1 VLVDPS
7 LTQTLMRIQPYM
19 IWYWDRD
26 QIFWLNPVNGRYDSV
41 LVDNSRFVS
50 HADQIWRKPTAV
62 IDYLWLVP
70 LLIMLLLITFT
81 QHNRKRKLLSNS
93 QPKEAEESKHPFS
106 ATELSLLELLVAKQR
121 QNQTVTIP
129 EINYVLG
136 LKDKNQ
142 GMQKK
147 VRSDIINRINEKYS
161 FLSQE
166 KVSLIQNIRSET
178 DKRFFEYHVNPEH
191 LEKLLALL
199 S

>member
-1 VLVDPS
+1 ML
-7 LTQTLMRIQPYM
+7 
-19 IWYWDRD
+19 WYWDR
-26 QIFWLNPVNGRYDSV
+26 QQLFWYNPSNGRYDS
-41 LVDNSRFVS
+41 LFIDTARFTPY
-50 HADQIWRKPTAV
+50 ANEIWRKPVSTN
-62 IDYLWLVP
+62 DYWW
-70 LLIMLLLITFT
+70 MLLLTIALFVVTFLHYKKKKN
-81 QHNRKRKLLSNS
+81 QLRGVNQDNI
-93 QPKEAEESKHPFS
+93 QEAKHPFIT
-106 ATELSLLELLVAKQR
+106 AELSLLELLVAKQR

-178 DKRFFEYHVNPEH
+178 DKRFFEYHLNPEH